1 MTNIQLAYSIL
12 AITRLGILDH
22 LMLMKGKISKSAP
35 TKATAVK
42 EHLLNM
48 PGGRSLICKSIS
60 VMARV
65 KNEQRKV
72 FLENAGIWAGETSNI

>member
-1 MTNIQLAYSIL
+1 MTSIQLVYSIL

-22 LMLMKGKISKSAP
+22 LILMKGKISKSAP

-60 VMARV
+60 VMACV